1 MPHTAPSPGDKQRA
15 SLSLSGYRVEIILEG
30 PAGVSSL
37 SKVVHSL
44 HVPTIPSFPSSP
56 SPNQGVCEGLDVSH
70 RDTHFW
76 ETLH

>member
-37 SKVVHSL
+37 SKVVQSARADNSL
-44 HVPTIPSFPSSP
+44 LSLFPLSKP
-56 SPNQGVCEGLDVSH
+56 GCV
-70 RDTHFW
+70 
-76 ETLH
+76 